1 MELVMLRTLVAA
13 RILPQT
19 IVMLGKT
26 KCVQMVTKRK
36 MLDTLLIQLMT
47 VLCVKLQKF
56 VQIMEQTPRYTL
68 MVITF

>member
-1 MELVMLRTLVAA
+1 MLMELFMLRTLAAA

-26 KCVQMVTKRK
+26 ICVQMVKTRK
-36 MLDTLLIQLMT
+36 VLDPLHIQLMT

-56 VQIMEQTPRYTL
+56 VQIMEPRYTL
-68 MVITF
+68 MVINV